1 MVEDIHPG
9 AQFSNPS
16 DLTALGGI
24 VYFAAVDGS
33 HGHELWRSDGTAA
46 GTKMVRDIKP
56 GGESVRGRSSFPFW
70 LTAVDGTLFLEADDG
85 MHGRKVW
92 RSDGTRA
99 GTKRVEDLEPGRGGN
114 DPKELTAVDRSLY
127 FSAAD
132 GRHGRELWRTS
143 TVGCRHQPATIVGT
157 EGDDALFG
165 TSGGD
170 VIAAL
175 RGEDMATGLAGK
187 DTICGG
193 RGRDVVLGARGAD
206 TLAGGKG
213 RDQIKGARA
222 ADDLHSADGTED
234 LVKCGRGRD
243 TAVVDRKDLVR
254 SCEKVRVRKG

>member
-1 MVEDIHPG
+1 MVEDIDPG
-9 AQFSNPS
+9 AQFSSPS

-56 GGESVRGRSSFPFW
+56 GGQSVRGRSSFPFW
-70 LTAVDGTLFLEADDG
+70 LTAVDGTLFLVADDG
-85 MHGRKVW
+85 VHGRKVW

-99 GTKRVEDLEPGRGGN
+99 GTKGVEDLEPGRRAN

-127 FSAAD
+127 FGAAD

-143 TVGCRHQPATIVGT
+143 TVGCQHRPASIIGT
-157 EGDDALFG
+157 DGDDALFG

-175 RGEDMATGLAGK
+175 RGEDMATGNAGN

-193 RGRDVVLGARGAD
+193 RGKDVVIGARGAD
-206 TLAGGKG
+206 DLTGGKG
-213 RDQIKGARA
+213 KDNFRGARG
-222 ADDLHSADGTED
+222 ADDLHAADGTED
-234 LVKCGRGRD
+234 EVNCGRGKD
-243 TAVVDRKDLVR
+243 TAVVDRKDHVKN
-254 SCEKVRVRKG
+254 CEKVRVR